1 MVDKEQRTPGDDP
14 DRDDVP
20 TAGSGADD
28 ASGPAGRTQEEAQRV
43 SSSGPFGS
51 PAEQG
56 DASEDDLTVDDI
68 LDAAQNTDAAAQSA
82 NGADERAADAE
93 NPYLE
98 DLRRLSAE
106 YANYRKRTEANAER
120 EKQRAVAAA
129 VTPLLTVLD
138 DLDRAEQHGDLVE
151 GSAFATIAQKIRGT
165 MERLGVESY
174 GEKGEPFDPQLHEAI
189 AQVPVP
195 GTEQQTVLDVIERG
209 YRLGDV
215 ELRPAKVAVAVGA
228 DG

>member
-1 MVDKEQRTPGDDP
+1 MMNEEQRTPGSDDEQHGSE
-14 DRDDVP
+14 VP
-20 TAGSGADD
+20 AAGSEAH
-28 ASGPAGRTQEEAQRV
+28 ASGPAGHSDEAAAAA
-43 SSSGPFGS
+43 SSGPVGS
-51 PAEQG
+51 SAEQQ
-56 DASEDDLTVDDI
+56 DLTVDDI
-68 LDAAQNTDAAAQSA
+68 LGAQQNADAAGADAAEGTESA
-82 NGADERAADAE
+82 AEAE

-106 YANYRKRTEANAER
+106 YANYRKRTEANAAI
-120 EKQRAVAAA
+120 EKQRAIAAA

-151 GSAFATIAQKIRGT
+151 GTAFATIGQKLRT
-165 MERLGVESY
+165 TLERFGLTSF
-174 GEKGEPFDPQLHEAI
+174 GEKGEAFDPQLHEAI

-195 GTEQQTVLDVIERG
+195 GTEHDTILDVIERG